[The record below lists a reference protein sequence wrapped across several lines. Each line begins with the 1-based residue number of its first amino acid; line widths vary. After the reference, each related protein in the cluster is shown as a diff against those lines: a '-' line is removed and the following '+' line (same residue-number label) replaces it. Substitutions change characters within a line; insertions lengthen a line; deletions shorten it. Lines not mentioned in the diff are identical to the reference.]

1 VGCGPEHAQLM
12 LVGEAPGQEED
23 ATGIPFSGRSGKLLD
38 LLLEQAGIS
47 RSQLYITN
55 TVKCRPPENRNPKAD
70 EIAAC
75 SEWLELQ
82 IVSIRPAVIAPLG
95 NFATKTLTG
104 SSAGIT
110 AVHGQL
116 QTRKIVDHSV
126 GVWPLFHPAAA
137 LRSTTTRELLRQDL
151 KSLAELLERLGV

>member
-1 VGCGPEHAQLM
+1 M

-38 LLLEQAGIS
+38 LLLEQAGIP

-151 KSLAELLERLGV
+151 KSLAELLERLGG

>member
-1 VGCGPEHAQLM
+1 MGCGPEHAQLM

>member
-1 VGCGPEHAQLM
+1 M
-12 LVGEAPGQEED
+12 LVGEAPGQQED

-38 LLLEQAGIS
+38 LLLEQAGIP

-82 IVSIRPAVIAPLG
+82 IASIRPAVIAPLG

-104 SSAGIT
+104 SSDGIT

-151 KSLAELLERLGV
+151 KSLAELLERLGG